1 MVNPSRIFYVLLF
14 LSIGYLSSAQ
24 DKQSFEEAGWQQR
37 DSMIATLYQ
46 GGAYQVVGVMIEE
59 AYNAEK
65 SRTVAN
71 PEALAVF
78 SMWQGIRNFADRNLK
93 EAEQYLQESIVLFQS
108 IDQPTTNR
116 YLDALMNMADLQA
129 EKQNPGE
136 HLGALDLALTA
147 MEKDV
152 SGFQSLYHS
161 VLLQALE
168 SAIQYG
174 EFDRAQEYGRKAL
187 RFAQDSFSNQSDE
200 YFQALAA
207 VGRIYLVQGETR
219 RASNLI
225 LQAYELAKKYLP
237 SDHLNR
243 VYYGSNAV
251 NVLKNLGRYPA
262 AEVTYQELLQFFE
275 ENSSYKNQNLF
286 PALLDEMGLFYEEL
300 GDLDKAYDYC
310 ERANVLF
317 ALRVERTDPLYIKSQ
332 INVGNIL
339 RRQKKYTEAEGYY
352 RDALQHSQ
360 RFYGENNWSEATLR
374 EHLGAIYYELGD
386 YPNALMER
394 KKVKEISEQVWG
406 PNHQEFAHALLNL
419 GKTYA
424 KMGDSENARENLETA
439 YTKLTQLFG
448 QNHFRTYDAAK
459 ELAFFYQ
466 EKDHRSALEKYQSA
480 AEFVIYCRS
489 IILPL
494 FASGDRQELLEDF
507 SQLLSRFTHFTIQ
520 HQEEIPEAI
529 EILQNILIQWK
540 GADTGPDLASIATYL
555 INPSDDLRKNY
566 INWQSVRQKI
576 VSAQSLTIAEQK
588 EADLELTTLTDQL
601 KRLQEEI
608 YPAHKSALLASRL
621 DGLINRIKSTL
632 GAGDLMIDFHEM
644 LVYNPDNHDYSNN
657 GTYLVFLTQ
666 GRTSGTR
673 LVQIQLN
680 KNVLET
686 DQLANQSAYYDQI
699 WRPLESYISN
709 ADRLYISPDGYLHN
723 VSFYAL
729 PTSSG
734 KMLSDLYQVNFVNN
748 FSSFPP
754 NGQQSSINRVAL
766 VGASD
771 YYASDSVGGDI
782 PPLTLKVNPVDIAP
796 SVIRSSQQFSR
807 ATGSATEITSLAD
820 QFLKKKKSVTSL
832 TGKDANKIKVH
843 QILQN
848 DRWQLVHLSLPGFF
862 ISNESSTASLK
873 NTSLFDAGLALSGAQ
888 NSWNNDSLAKQIQD
902 DGLLTVQEIY
912 GLNLSGTDLVVMPM
926 LATGSKI
933 SGRALAHLKDAVL
946 SAGTKSM
953 IYTLW
958 PLSENDRT
966 IFLSLFYKNLL
977 KSGVI
982 QEAFNKTQDKL
993 RKKYDPRY
1001 WSGFVLIS

>member
-14 LSIGYLSSAQ
+14 LSIGYLATAQ
-24 DKQSFEEAGWQQR
+24 EKQSFEEAGWQQR

-46 GGAYQVVGVMIEE
+46 GGAYQVVGVMIED

-65 SRTVAN
+65 NRTVVN

-78 SMWQGIRNFADRNLK
+78 SMWQGIRNFTDQNLE
-93 EAEQYLQESIVLFQS
+93 EAEKYLQESIVLFQS
-108 IDQPTTNR
+108 LDQPMTNR

-136 HLGALDLALTA
+136 HLGALDMTLTVL
-147 MEKDV
+147 EKDV
-152 SGFQSLYHS
+152 SGYQSLYHS

-168 SAIQYG
+168 SSIQYR

-207 VGRIYLVQGETR
+207 VGRIYLTQGETR

-251 NVLKNLGRYPA
+251 NVLKSLGRYPA
-262 AEVTYQELLQFFE
+262 AEITYLEMLQFFE

-300 GDLDKAYDYC
+300 GDLDKAYDYY

-374 EHLGAIYYELGD
+374 ENLGTIYYELGD
-386 YPNALMER
+386 YDNALQER

-448 QNHFRTYDAAK
+448 QNHFRAYDAAK
-459 ELAFFYQ
+459 ELASFYQ

-480 AEFVIYCRS
+480 AEFAIYYRRF
-489 IILPL
+489 ILPL
-494 FASGDRQELLEDF
+494 FASGDRRELLEDF
-507 SQLLSRFTHFTIQ
+507 SQLLSRFAHFTIQ

-540 GADTGPDLASIATYL
+540 GSDTGPDLSSIATYL
-555 INPSDDLRKNY
+555 VNPSDDLRKNY
-566 INWQSVRQKI
+566 IAWQSVRQKI

-588 EADLELTTLTDQL
+588 EADLELTALTDQL
-601 KRLQEEI
+601 KRLQAEI
-608 YPAHKSALLASRL
+608 YPAHRSTLLTSHQ
-621 DGLINRIKSTL
+621 DGSINRIKSIL
-632 GAGDLMIDFHEM
+632 GPGDLVIDFHEM
-644 LVYNPDNHDYSNN
+644 LAYNPDNHDYSNN

-673 LVQIQLN
+673 MVQIQLN

-686 DQLANQSAYYDQI
+686 DQLANQTAYFNQI
-699 WRPLESYISN
+699 WKPLESYISN
-709 ADRLYISPDGYLHN
+709 TDRLHISPDGYLHN

-734 KMLSDLYQVNFVNN
+734 KMLSDLYQVNIFNR
-748 FSSFPP
+748 FSSLPSI
-754 NGQQSSINRVAL
+754 GQQSSINRVAL

-771 YYASDSVGGDI
+771 YYASDSVGADI

-807 ATGSATEITSLAD
+807 ATGTATEITSLAD
-820 QFLKKKKSVTSL
+820 QFLKKKKIVTIL

-862 ISNESSTASLK
+862 IPKESSTSSLD
-873 NTSLFDAGLALSGAQ
+873 NTLLFDAGLALSGAQ

-912 GLNLSGTDLVVMPM
+912 GLNLSGTDLVVMPL

-933 SGRALAHLKDAVL
+933 SGQALAHLKNAVL
-946 SAGTKSM
+946 TAGAKTM

-958 PLSENDRT
+958 PLSEKDRT
-966 IFLSLFYKNLL
+966 VFLSLFYKNLL
-977 KSGVI
+977 KSGSI
-982 QEAFNKTQDKL
+982 QDAFTKTQVRL
-993 RKKYDPRY
+993 RKKYDLRY
-1001 WSGFVLIS
+1001 WCGFVLIS